1 MKTREL
7 VTMAFLTAIMF
18 VGQVGMA
25 FLPNI
30 EIVSLLVILYTQL
43 YRKKVFL
50 IIYLFAFLEGVIY
63 GFGIWWINYLYIWS
77 ILAVVVLLVPK
88 KQPVPVWAV
97 ISGIYGLSY
106 GFLCA
111 IPYYI
116 TGGAGAGFS
125 YWVTGIPFDIL
136 HCVGN
141 VGVTLVLYKPV
152 SAILRRMTDL
162 QRTGMKNNF

>member
-152 SAILRRMTDL
+152 SAILRRLTDL
-162 QRTGMKNNF
+162 KRTGMKNNF

>member
-50 IIYLFAFLEGVIY
+50 IIYLFAFLEGAIY

-141 VGVTLVLYKPV
+141 VGVTLVLYNPV
-152 SAILRRMTDL
+152 SAILRRLTDL

>member
-1 MKTREL
+1 M
-7 VTMAFLTAIMF
+7 
-18 VGQVGMA
+18 
-25 FLPNI
+25 
-30 EIVSLLVILYTQL
+30 
-43 YRKKVFL
+43 FL
-50 IIYLFAFLEGVIY
+50 IIYLFAFLEGAIY

-152 SAILRRMTDL
+152 SAILRRLTDL

>member
-1 MKTREL
+1 
-7 VTMAFLTAIMF
+7 MAFLTAIMF

-43 YRKKVFL
+43 YRKKSVFDHL
-50 IIYLFAFLEGVIY
+50 PLCVFGGCNIRIWNMVDQLPLYMEYIGGCGTFSSKETACSCVGCHFRYL
-63 GFGIWWINYLYIWS
+63 WS
-77 ILAVVVLLVPK
+77 LLWVF
-88 KQPVPVWAV
+88 VCN
-97 ISGIYGLSY
+97 S
-106 GFLCA
+106 
-111 IPYYI
+111 YYI

-141 VGVTLVLYKPV
+141 VGLLWF
-152 SAILRRMTDL
+152 SINLSLR
-162 QRTGMKNNF
+162 F

>member
-1 MKTREL
+1 
-7 VTMAFLTAIMF
+7 MAFLTAIMF

-152 SAILRRMTDL
+152 SAILRRLTDL

>member
-50 IIYLFAFLEGVIY
+50 IIYLFAFLEGAIY

-152 SAILRRMTDL
+152 SAILRRLTDL
-162 QRTGMKNNF
+162 QRTDMKNNF

>member
-50 IIYLFAFLEGVIY
+50 IIYLFAFLEGAIY

-152 SAILRRMTDL
+152 SAILRRLTDL

>member
-1 MKTREL
+1 
-7 VTMAFLTAIMF
+7 MAFLTAIMF

>member
-1 MKTREL
+1 
-7 VTMAFLTAIMF
+7 MAFLTAIMF

-50 IIYLFAFLEGVIY
+50 IIYLFAFLEGAIY

-152 SAILRRMTDL
+152 SAILRRLTDL

>member
-152 SAILRRMTDL
+152 SAILRRLTDL

>member
-50 IIYLFAFLEGVIY
+50 IIYLFAFLEGAVY

-77 ILAVVVLLVPK
+77 LLAGVVLLVPR
-88 KQPVPVWAV
+88 KQPVFVWAI
-97 ISGIYGLSY
+97 ISGVYGLTY

-111 IPYYI
+111 IPYFMA
-116 TGGAGAGFS
+116 GGAGAGFS
-125 YWVTGIPFDIL
+125 YWITGIPFDIL

-141 VGVTLVLYKPV
+141 VGVTLLLYKPAFAV
-152 SAILRRMTDL
+152 LNKLVEM
-162 QRTGMKNNF
+162 QKTGSEK